1 MYTFDRSE
9 KGLEFK
15 MKNVIRFIGF
25 IIYST
30 TIFFLPNNRIIL
42 LFLILN
48 LCILLVKKLS
58 IKKVFNKSIKILPFI
73 IFTFIINILLDDF
86 YNALWIGIKLFIVC
100 NITIIYS
107 ETTNITRFS
116 RNNKNTLF
124 SA

>member
-1 MYTFDRSE
+1 MR
-9 KGLEFK
+9 
-15 MKNVIRFIGF
+15 NVIRFICF

-58 IKKVFNKSIKILPFI
+58 IKKVFYKSIKILPFI

-116 RNNKNTLF
+116 RNNKNTLL

>member
-30 TIFFLPNNRIIL
+30 TIFFLPNNRLIL
-42 LFLILN
+42 LFFAFN
-48 LCILLVKKLS
+48 LCILFVKKLS

-73 IFTFIINILLDDF
+73 IFTFIINILLDNF

-116 RNNKNTLF
+116 RNNKNALF

>member
-30 TIFFLPNNRIIL
+30 TIFFLPNNRLIL
-42 LFLILN
+42 LFFAFN
-48 LCILLVKKLS
+48 LCILFVKKLS

-73 IFTFIINILLDDF
+73 IFTFLINILLDDF

-107 ETTNITRFS
+107 ETTNITRYS